1 MCSVNVPCKI
11 PFKLFVLLFDK
22 GIQPFVIF
30 DLTWIY
36 MKFKTFKIHGL
47 LLCPEIYFT
56 LLLLLLLLLWLF
68 WSIHDHIVT
77 PNISK
82 YKIWT
87 FDFVLQNTLLLCCI
101 GNYYQLCVD
110 CKSLSFWTGQLEY
123 TFESWSVKVHCF
135 FHLAYYEIFPYP
147 HAQKFFFQES
157 ENLCQRIPILKKN

>member
-1 MCSVNVPCKI
+1 MCPAKFRLNC
-11 PFKLFVLLFDK
+11 LFFCLIKEFNLS
-22 GIQPFVIF
+22 
-30 DLTWIY
+30 LY
-36 MKFKTFKIHGL
+36 L
-47 LLCPEIYFT
+47 T
-56 LLLLLLLLLWLF
+56 LLEFTWNLKPLKYMASYCVLRFILLYCLLLLLLWLF

-157 ENLCQRIPILKKN
+157 ENLCQRIQS